1 MNSITITKVIELTWQ
16 ISGYDC
22 YCFGKDKKLYN
33 AKTGREIKKTLNGKS
48 IGYWLG
54 KKFYSLNR
62 LKPMLVRPKNYRV
75 PF

>member
-16 ISGYDC
+16 ISGYD
-22 YCFGKDKKLYN
+22 YYYFDKDKKLYN
-33 AKTGREIKKTLNGKS
+33 AKTDREIKKTLNCRSVGF
-48 IGYWLG
+48 WLG

-62 LKPMLVRPKNYRV
+62 LKPMLVRPKNYKV